1 MSDHGRTGTEAPVR
15 PKKSSPTSLSTSVL
29 AALMIVLG
37 ITPGGWWLP
46 PVSHG
51 QERPWM
57 TSLSISTSTGKYGT
71 DIPTSVVYVP
81 MTVRR
86 LFEDGDLS
94 LTIPFVSVTGDC
106 SVTLLNGIANRTGGT
121 CRQRTVSLFGGA
133 FTRTFTLPEVVN
145 NQGLG
150 DLVLQGRYYAVEER
164 QWLPLIAVT
173 GRVKIPTA
181 NPAIGLGTGEF
192 DEGMG
197 IEASKEFWTD
207 WLVFA
212 DAGFSLI
219 GKVKEVN
226 LRNQWNYDV
235 GVGYYVT
242 DQLLMSVSY
251 EEWRAIVTGLKN
263 PRDVLVGV
271 NYKVTEA
278 FRANFSTLIGLSD
291 GAPDYGLTGG
301 VTIRF

>member
-1 MSDHGRTGTEAPVR
+1 
-15 PKKSSPTSLSTSVL
+15 
-29 AALMIVLG
+29 
-37 ITPGGWWLP
+37 
-46 PVSHG
+46 
-51 QERPWM
+51 M

-121 CRQRTVSLFGGA
+121 CRQRTINLFGGA

-150 DLVLQGRYYAVEER
+150 DLVLQGRYYAIEER
-164 QWLPLIAVT
+164 QWIPLIAVT

-197 IEASKEFWTD
+197 IEASKELGSR
-207 WLVFA
+207 WLIFA

-242 DQLLMSVSY
+242 DQLLMSASY
-251 EEWRAIVTGLKN
+251 EEWRAIISGLKN
-263 PRDVLVGV
+263 PRDILVGV
-271 NYKVTEA
+271 NYKVTA
-278 FRANFSTLIGLSD
+278 TFRANFSTMIGLSD

-301 VTIRF
+301 VSIRF